1 MTPDLGL
8 SVYQSSVATG
18 ELLSLIIRTAREA
31 RRLKRECEVVRS
43 HAEVVKRVLD
53 KNKQTLQNVEG
64 EKKLREVV
72 EHLLRFVIWCKDAN
86 FLQRVW
92 EVTWKKRLPGM
103 IQELTTWVLI
113 LSVGTT
119 VCITIFTSME

>member
-8 SVYQSSVATG
+8 AVYQSSATTG
-18 ELLSLIIRTAREA
+18 ELLSLIIRIAREA

-43 HAEVVKRVLD
+43 HAEVVKTVLD

-72 EHLLRFVIWCKDAN
+72 EHLLRFVIWCEDAN

-113 LSVGTT
+113 LSVGST
-119 VCITIFTSME
+119 VCITIFTFME